1 MKRQVLT
8 PKGLYTVRGMIVV
21 YYCLCREHYFHSDNT
36 LSIDDRFKQKKKKKN
51 SDKTMVGV
59 GNRNWGCVCKSKL
72 SFIITR
78 N

>member
-36 LSIDDRFKQKKKKKN
+36 LSIDDRFKQKKKKIVIRLWWGWEIG
-51 SDKTMVGV
+51 TGGV
-59 GNRNWGCVCKSKL
+59 YARVSSHL
-72 SFIITR
+72 L
-78 N
+78 